1 MERRGGTIME
11 RQWKLNEDMHKSDC
25 VFDPITFE
33 DIILAVHHNAQTPN
47 AKSVEE
53 AVKDILEIRMQ
64 DFEYIVAN
72 NINEIIA
79 EAKKGRN

>member
-1 MERRGGTIME
+1 MSE

-25 VFDPITFE
+25 VLDPITFE
-33 DIILAVHHNAQTPN
+33 DIILAVHHNSQVPN
-47 AKSVEE
+47 ER
-53 AVKDILEIRMQ
+53 AVKQAIKDILEIRMQ

>member
-1 MERRGGTIME
+1 MPE

-25 VFDPITFE
+25 IFDPITFD
-33 DIILAVHHNAQTPN
+33 DIILAAHCNEPVLNERAIKRV
-47 AKSVEE
+47 ARE
-53 AVKDILEIRMQ
+53 ILENRMI
-64 DFEYIVAN
+64 DFDYILKN